1 MKPAGDVTVAEIR
14 GSLDGLSADK
24 LLRALMDEINS
35 GRKQLVADCSAL
47 DYISSAGLRTL
58 LGAVKAARQKGG
70 DLRLAALR
78 PPVLKVLDL
87 SGFTSI
93 LKSYPDPQDAV
104 ASFGK

>member
-93 LKSYPDPQDAV
+93 LKSYPDSQEAV
-104 ASFGK
+104 ASFGE